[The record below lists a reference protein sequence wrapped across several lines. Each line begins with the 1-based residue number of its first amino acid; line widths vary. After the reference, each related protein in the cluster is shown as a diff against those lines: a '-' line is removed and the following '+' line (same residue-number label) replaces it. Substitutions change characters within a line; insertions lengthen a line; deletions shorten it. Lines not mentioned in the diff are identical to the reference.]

1 MVLSAT
7 LGILNIRLGLIKST
21 LFGIVLGVSDILTLN
36 FFYLVKDEGSWLEIG
51 TGISHFSIAS
61 FLCMFMIL
69 LEYLSGILTSGIELG
84 RSDKSVNKPRIEELV
99 ETKKEK

>member
-1 MVLSAT
+1 
-7 LGILNIRLGLIKST
+7 
-21 LFGIVLGVSDILTLN
+21 
-36 FFYLVKDEGSWLEIG
+36 
-51 TGISHFSIAS
+51 
-61 FLCMFMIL
+61 MFMIL